1 MNELWP
7 IVRFKFSSALTQWHP
22 SDSSAFELL
31 KPWRKVFKHTDW
43 EQLCSKSIEP
53 KLCKVLDSLK
63 VNPADQQMDPFHW
76 VMAWASEISPNRLVR
91 EHVIPIGI
99 PCCSDKKI
107 ISHVFLSLLQ
117 AKILDLHFFPKWR
130 TVLRHWLTGKDP
142 DFDEIARWYL
152 AWKSCIP
159 DEVLESNEVDK
170 HIQAALHDMN
180 AAVSGEPIEPTWT
193 PAPNIDSAPG
203 PQFKRLK
210 VSERMHLTI
219 KDLVEQFAEEYG
231 VEFLPKPGRTHEGFQ
246 VYHFGLVSC
255 IIDSAHETIMAQMD
269 TKAHTTWRIVS
280 LDELLEESDR
290 RLRGRKQ

>member
-1 MNELWP
+1 
-7 IVRFKFSSALTQWHP
+7 
-22 SDSSAFELL
+22 
-31 KPWRKVFKHTDW
+31 
-43 EQLCSKSIEP
+43 
-53 KLCKVLDSLK
+53 
-63 VNPADQQMDPFHW
+63 
-76 VMAWASEISPNRLVR
+76 
-91 EHVIPIGI
+91 
-99 PCCSDKKI
+99 
-107 ISHVFLSLLQ
+107 LQ

-159 DEVLESNEVDK
+159 DNVLESKEVDK
-170 HIQAALHDMN
+170 HIQAALHDMS

-193 PAPNIDSAPG
+193 PPPNQGSAPG
-203 PQFKRLK
+203 PQFRKLK
-210 VSERMHLTI
+210 VSERTHLTL
-219 KDLVEQFAEEYG
+219 KDLVEQFAEESG

-269 TKAHTTWRIVS
+269 TKTHTTWRIVS

-290 RLRGRKQ
+290 RLRGRK